1 MVIDEGWLASDGS
14 AASPA
19 TERMLVRLAYDGA
32 AFFGWAIQPGM
43 KTVQGDLEEALSMI
57 VRRPIRTVVAGRT
70 DAGVHARGQVVHFD
84 LTLAEIA
91 ALNRGKDIT
100 AEYALTRR
108 LNGILKRSSS
118 GAVVIHE
125 SRKAPRGFDARFS
138 ALWRRYSYRIADS
151 TVDLDP
157 LARHY
162 THYVGTELDV
172 DLLNH
177 EAQSVL
183 GHHDF
188 LSFCKPRER
197 ATTLRTLQDFRF
209 VRGSDGYLTVH
220 LQADAFCH
228 NMVRT
233 LIGTTLMVGE
243 GKEPVGWLAHRLEAQ
258 VRDSKTKLAP
268 PHPLVLEQVQYPVD
282 EELEARANQ
291 TRAKRAPLGN
301 VEA

>member
-1 MVIDEGWLASDGS
+1 
-14 AASPA
+14 
-19 TERMLVRLAYDGA
+19 MLVRLAYDGA

-84 LTLAEIA
+84 LTPAEIA

-162 THYVGTELDV
+162 THNVGTELDV

-233 LIGTTLMVGE
+233 LIGTALMVGE